1 MERQIKA
8 LDRRLLNASIEI
20 HRLAEVA
27 DQVERHPG
35 DKKLS
40 EELFSRRVRLELL
53 MKALRDLPESD
64 LEMLYR
70 HYEAGQSFRQIE
82 FKEEFRLT
90 FKTYQLKNRTIL
102 KKMIQSHG
110 SCLL

>member
-8 LDRRLLNASIEI
+8 LDRRLFNASVEI

-27 DQVERHPG
+27 DQVERHPE

-53 MKALRDLPESD
+53 LKALRDLPESE

-90 FKTYQLKNRTIL
+90 YKSYQLKNRTIL
-102 KKMIQSHG
+102 KKMIQSYG